1 MGDTTTTQAQSLRSM
16 NELVT
21 VRQVAE
27 CVQLSRATIYN
38 LVKDGKLR
46 AVRVRGRTIR
56 LNRDEVCAFFGL

>member
-1 MGDTTTTQAQSLRSM
+1 M

-56 LNRDEVCAFFGL
+56 LNRDEVCAYFGL